1 MKQIIYILSIIF
13 IIALSS
19 CGEKPKYTVYWD
31 NTNLC
36 IVIPH
41 PTVGVVG
48 VGLIDWRGVELS
60 DVITDVHDELIS
72 TNLSGTVS
80 IWVRFE
86 LSKTDKY
93 GNEAT
98 TYDDHLLAE
107 ISISEAKKFKSGKY
121 LDIEYGLKDKLIRV
135 VTEPKSSAK
144 ERTASTHETL
154 RVAYLSDGTK
164 VYLAPG
170 DSLAEKYTS
179 SAPDDSIDLITPS
192 NTQYSNT
199 SSQELKARGS
209 LRRSRIN
216 GNDNQQQ
223 DSSSFMEQFKKV
235 YGDL

>member
-1 MKQIIYILSIIF
+1 MT
-13 IIALSS
+13 LSS

-36 IVIPH
+36 IVMPH

-48 VGLIDWRGVELS
+48 IGRIDWRGVELS
-60 DVITDVHDELIS
+60 DVITEVHDELIS

-93 GNEAT
+93 GNEST

-107 ISISEAKKFKSGKY
+107 IPISEAKKFKSGKY

-135 VTEPKSSAK
+135 VTEPESSAK

-170 DSLAEKYTS
+170 DSLATEKYITTQATS
-179 SAPDDSIDLITPS
+179 TDSISFSDS
-192 NTQYSNT
+192 
-199 SSQELKARGS
+199 ELKAMIQEVDKMIEFANKRH
-209 LRRSRIN
+209 
-216 GNDNQQQ
+216 GNNNNTQP
-223 DSSSFMEQFKKV
+223 DSSSVFKQLGL
-235 YGDL
+235 YDL

>member
-1 MKQIIYILSIIF
+1 MKQSIYLLSTLLLMAI
-13 IIALSS
+13 SS
-19 CGEKPKYTVYWD
+19 CGEKPKDTVYWD

-36 IVIPH
+36 IVMPH

-60 DVITDVHDELIS
+60 DIITDVHDELIS

-98 TYDDHLLAE
+98 TYNDHLLAE
-107 ISISEAKKFKSGKY
+107 IPISEAKKFKSGKY

-135 VTEPKSSAK
+135 VTEPESSAK

-170 DSLAEKYTS
+170 DSLAEQCTS
-179 SAPDDSIDLITPS
+179 SAPGDSIDLITPS
-192 NTQYSNT
+192 NTQYNNT
-199 SSQELKARGS
+199 SSQELKDRGS

-216 GNDNQQQ
+216 GNNNNRQP
-223 DSSSFMEQFKKV
+223 DSSSVFKQLGL
-235 YGDL
+235 YDL